1 MKYPRHHRNF
11 SRGAAALVALC
22 LAFAPIAFAKDITS
36 TNFIVRDPVIGTGGG
51 YGSSASF
58 QLISEGDSV
67 LTGVGS
73 SDTYIG
79 HYGFLYY
86 PFVTAPVLSAEAI
99 GSTGR
104 LTWDPSTAGQGWAV
118 NGYNTGIAT
127 ASGGPYAFTDAG
139 NVVTY
144 DYTGLA
150 PGDYCFVV
158 EAYDAHGYVIATS
171 NEVCITIALTLT
183 FDIDTATTDSD
194 TDPAYAVPL
203 GTLTTG
209 SVTRSNGSINSIW
222 TDLEGNGNGGTVV
235 TVQSGNGA
243 LKSASVPGDSIPSAS
258 ATMAAGTANYGLC
271 VAWATASAGT
281 LAASAPFDG
290 ATCVDGAANTVG
302 GLTTSP
308 QVILDTAGEGIEG
321 GRSQIRVNAAIN
333 STTPAHSDYADTLT
347 FIATSTF

>member
-1 MKYPRHHRNF
+1 M
-11 SRGAAALVALC
+11 
-22 LAFAPIAFAKDITS
+22 
-36 TNFIVRDPVIGTGGG
+36 
-51 YGSSASF
+51 
-58 QLISEGDSV
+58 
-67 LTGVGS
+67 
-73 SDTYIG
+73 
-79 HYGFLYY
+79 
-86 PFVTAPVLSAEAI
+86 
-99 GSTGR
+99 
-104 LTWDPSTAGQGWAV
+104 
-118 NGYNTGIAT
+118 
-127 ASGGPYAFTDAG
+127 
-139 NVVTY
+139 
-144 DYTGLA
+144 
-150 PGDYCFVV
+150 V

-209 SVTRSNGSINSIW
+209 LRDPLERQHQFHLDRSRGQRQR
-222 TDLEGNGNGGTVV
+222 GTVV

-302 GLTTSP
+302 G
-308 QVILDTAGEGIEG
+308 
-321 GRSQIRVNAAIN
+321 
-333 STTPAHSDYADTLT
+333 
-347 FIATSTF
+347 